1 MKHTENRMV
10 RFLDEDVGV
19 ATSFQDKLHM
29 PTKRKFKISG
39 QMIAPCS
46 IARTGIM
53 EYKAK
58 ECGSAFKDHDP
69 ESIVKIM
76 TLPEDLFDE
85 ASLESY
91 RSAPITVGHPTVDVD
106 TENAKDLL
114 KGVLEGMPMKD
125 EAGEMLIGTL
135 VINDADTIALVRA
148 NTNQLSSGH
157 TATLVMCDYDSVGY
171 HAKKTNIRAN
181 HIAIV
186 PKGRAGVAA
195 IEDAALEEVVEEQE
209 QVEVVPEVVATQ
221 VEAQMADA
229 ALVAE
234 VETLKAKLDDAE
246 TKLTDALAEV
256 ASLKM
261 QDIDA
266 LVEQR
271 MEFVS
276 EVASLCDGIDVKGKS
291 KIEVKREVIQKLY
304 PSAPVNMS
312 DQYVEVRYSI
322 LLEDKDI
329 VSGGDTDMSAALRD
343 VAGVVVTKPKDV
355 PSAAQVARD
364 NMIKRYQGDK

>member
-1 MKHTENRMV
+1 MNRMV
-10 RFLDEDVGV
+10 RFLDEAFDVG
-19 ATSFQDKLHM
+19 FQDKLHM

-76 TLPEDLFDE
+76 TLAEDLFDE
-85 ASLESY
+85 ASIESY

-125 EAGEMLIGTL
+125 ESGEMLIGTL

-157 TATLVMCDYDSVGY
+157 TASLVMCDYDSVGY

-195 IEDAALEEVVEEQE
+195 IEDSAAELEEVVEEQE
-209 QVEVVPEVVATQ
+209 TVDVVPEVVLEAV
-221 VEAQMADA
+221 VEDVKVVDA
-229 ALVAE
+229 ALVLE
-234 VETLKAKLDDAE
+234 VETLKAKLDSTEA
-246 TKLTDALAEV
+246 KLTDALATV
-256 ASLKM
+256 AKL

-271 MEFVS
+271 MAFVA
-276 EVASLCDGIDVKGKS
+276 EVLSICDGIDVKGKS
-291 KIEVKREVIQKLY
+291 QIEIKREVVTKAC
-304 PSAPVNMS
+304 PTAPANMS
-312 DQYVEVRYSI
+312 DQYVEVRYGI
-322 LLEDKDI
+322 LLEDKDF
-329 VSGGDTDMSAALRD
+329 VHEKDTEMSTMLRD
-343 VAGVVVTKPKDV
+343 VAGIKVKHEDSQSPAVI
-355 PSAAQVARD
+355 ARE